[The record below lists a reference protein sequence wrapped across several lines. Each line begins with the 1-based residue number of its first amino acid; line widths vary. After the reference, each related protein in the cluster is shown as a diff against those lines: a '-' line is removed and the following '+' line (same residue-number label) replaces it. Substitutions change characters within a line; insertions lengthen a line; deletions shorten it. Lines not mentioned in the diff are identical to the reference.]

1 MEFQGFV
8 EFAGVEVLDED
19 DLVLLCR
26 VGRHRHWFAVD
37 RLQPGTTVAHRGDRG
52 LLVLDRQF
60 AVERGLS
67 NRGRA
72 AMAHA
77 AGPAAGRRPAP

>member
-1 MEFQGFV
+1 MVFQGFV

-26 VGRHRHWFAVD
+26 VGRGRHWFAVD
-37 RLQPGTTVAHRGDRG
+37 RLQVGTTIAHRGDRG

-60 AVERGLS
+60 ALERGLG
-67 NRGRA
+67 NPRRA
-72 AMAHA
+72 AMNRA
-77 AGPAAGRRPAP
+77 AGTFN

>member
-1 MEFQGFV
+1 MAGGDMELRELV
-8 EFAGVEVLDED
+8 EFVGVEVLDED

-26 VGRHRHWFAVD
+26 VGRRRHWFGVD

-60 AVERGLS
+60 ARERGLIKE
-67 NRGRA
+67 
-72 AMAHA
+72 HV
-77 AGPAAGRRPAP
+77 

>member
-1 MEFQGFV
+1 MVFEEFV

-26 VGRHRHWFAVD
+26 VGRRRHWFALD
-37 RLQPGTTVAHRGDRG
+37 RLRVGTTIAHRGDRG

-60 AVERGLS
+60 ALERGLV
-67 NRGRA
+67 NPGRA
-72 AMAHA
+72 AMNRA
-77 AGPAAGRRPAP
+77 AGTSN